1 MDISQ
6 IFRVPRIQST
16 KHKRA
21 QVRIPQSNMSGR
33 RKQSLGAGGGGK
45 VREGSRWEGEQG
57 GQNGNIIRYWGQDL
71 SPKGQLKDWEQATSG
86 VRKWGTL

>member
-1 MDISQ
+1 
-6 IFRVPRIQST
+6 
-16 KHKRA
+16 
-21 QVRIPQSNMSGR
+21 
-33 RKQSLGAGGGGK
+33 